1 MLVLV
6 ADDLKANQALL
17 ESLVLELGHEVIIVE
32 DGSQAVEAVKQHQP
46 QLILMDITM
55 PVMDGLQAIAA
66 IRKLKGL
73 CWIPIIVISSSDK
86 PENIVKGIEI
96 GADDYLTIPFVAEI
110 VQAKIKAMARLK
122 KLSDDN
128 LELMQEREQHHSQ
141 VLIDSERYQQLKDV
155 FNKSAIIAEVD
166 VQGNITHV
174 NDKFCA
180 LSGYNEQELLG
191 QNHRILRSGIH
202 TSEFYKDL
210 WRTISNGKVW
220 NGDICNKSKDGG
232 LYWVRTTIV
241 PFFESGTNK
250 ITKYLAIRF
259 DITDKKMLEAILEK
273 FRIMYEQSPIG
284 IALIDSYSGKII
296 EVNSK
301 FADIAGRTRK
311 EMAALDWMSITHPD
325 DVQEDLDNMA
335 LLNAGDISE
344 FKMQK
349 RYRLPNKSYVWINM
363 KIAQV
368 SVADNERSRHL
379 CMIEDITEN
388 KRHEQELHELAHY
401 DSLTKL
407 PNHVLFSKRYSDAV
421 DYMQHSDT
429 VLAVCIVDLDNFKAV
444 NDTYG
449 RDIGDTVLI
458 QVAVR
463 INSCI
468 RDEDTVSRQGGDE
481 FALLLGDMATTI
493 ECKELLSRVLQV
505 IAEPYLIDGN
515 SIKIS
520 ASGGISIYPLDN
532 SEIDTVLRHTDQ
544 AMYQAK
550 LAGRNGY
557 HLFNAADAKKNSD
570 KHIRLQEIKQALKN
584 EELHLYYQPKVNM
597 KTGTAFG
604 VEALIR
610 WIHPTKGI
618 IPPLDFLPLIEG
630 TPIEIDVG
638 NWVVNEALKQT
649 EQWKA
654 QGLDLEVSINVS
666 CYHLLSPDFVNNLG
680 KFLKLHASVD
690 PRYIQLEILES
701 SVLSDISAIDDIL
714 QICKDKLSVQVALD
728 DFGTGY
734 SSLTHLRYLSA
745 DTVKI
750 DQSFV
755 RTLLDDPG
763 DYAVIDSV
771 IRLSEAFEREVI
783 AEGVETIE
791 QGIMLMA
798 IGCNEA
804 QGYGIARPMPA
815 AEIISW
821 FDHYTPNKKW
831 LDYGREIQSG
841 KARTIIIIMLTTE
854 QWIKSLEGAINDNN
868 NDYEITRCHLGNWL
882 ANLRKDSIFSDKKM
896 NKIEHVHDLL
906 FSLGD
911 SVIGEYRARN
921 LKSMNREL
929 RQLKATLNTL
939 QEVLDN
945 SE

>member
-55 PVMDGLQAIAA
+55 PVMNGLQAIAA
-66 IRKLKGL
+66 IRKLKGQ
-73 CWIPIIVISSSDK
+73 CWVPIIVISSLDK
-86 PENIVKGIEI
+86 TEDVVKSIEI
-96 GADDYLTIPFVAEI
+96 GADDYVTIPFVGEI
-110 VQAKIKAMARLK
+110 VQAKIKAMTRLK
-122 KLSDDN
+122 QLSDDN
-128 LELMQEREQHHSQ
+128 LELIQEREKHLNQII
-141 VLIDSERYQQLKDV
+141 IDGEQYQQLKDV
-155 FNKSAIIAEVD
+155 FNKSAIIAETD
-166 VQGNITHV
+166 VKGNITHV
-174 NDKFCA
+174 NDKFCS
-180 LSGYNEQELLG
+180 LSGYSEQELQG
-191 QNHRILRSGIH
+191 QNHRILRSGVH
-202 TSEFYKDL
+202 NVEFYEDL
-210 WRTISNGKVW
+210 WRTISKGKVW
-220 NGDICNKSKDGG
+220 NGDICNRNKTGG

-241 PFFESGTNK
+241 PFFEAKTNK
-250 ITKYLAIRF
+250 IVKYLAIRF

-273 FRIMYEQSPIG
+273 FRTMYELSPIG
-284 IALIDSYSGKII
+284 IALIDSQSGQIL

-301 FADIAGRTRK
+301 FADIAGRTRR
-311 EMAALDWMSITHPD
+311 EMAALDGMSITHPD
-325 DVQEDLDNMA
+325 DIQEDLDNMA
-335 LLNAGDISE
+335 LLNAGKISG
-344 FKMQK
+344 FNMQK
-349 RYRLPNKSYVWINM
+349 RYCLPDKSYVWINM

-368 SVADNERSRHL
+368 DVAENERSRHL

-388 KRHEQELHELAHY
+388 KRYEKELHELAHY

-407 PNHVLFSKRYSDAV
+407 PNHALFSKRYSDAIAH
-421 DYMQHSDT
+421 MQHTDT
-429 VLAVCIVDLDNFKAV
+429 VLAVCIIDLDNFKAV

-449 RDIGDTVLI
+449 HDIGDIVLI

-481 FALLLGDMATTI
+481 FALLLGDMATVT
-493 ECKELLSRVLQV
+493 ECKQLLKRVLQA
-505 IAEPYLIDGN
+505 IAEPYWIDGN

-520 ASGGISIYPLDN
+520 ASGGISVYPLDD

-550 LAGRNGY
+550 LAGRNRY
-557 HLFNAADAKKNSD
+557 HLFNAADAKKNID

-630 TPIEIDVG
+630 TSIEIDVG
-638 NWVVNEALKQT
+638 NWVINEALKQT
-649 EQWKA
+649 EQWKMQSLA
-654 QGLDLEVSINVS
+654 LEVSINVS
-666 CYHLLSPDFVNNLG
+666 CYHLLSSGFVDNLG
-680 KFLKLHASVD
+680 KLLKLHANVD

-701 SVLSDISAIDDIL
+701 SVLSDISAIDEIV
-714 QICKDKLSVQVALD
+714 QACKDKLSVRVALD

-734 SSLTHLRYLSA
+734 SSLTHLRYLTA

-755 RTLLDDPG
+755 RTLLDDPS
-763 DYAVIDSV
+763 DYAIIDSV
-771 IRLSEAFEREVI
+771 VRLSEAFDRDVI

-791 QGIMLMA
+791 QGLMLMI

-815 AEIISW
+815 AEIVSW
-821 FDHYTPNKKW
+821 FENYIPNKQW
-831 LDYGREIQSG
+831 LTSARETQSI
-841 KARTIIIIMLTTE
+841 KDRRIKIIMLTTE
-854 QWIKSLEGAINDNN
+854 QWIKTIEDAIKNN
-868 NDYEITRCHLGNWL
+868 NKDYEVTRCHLGDWL
-882 ANLRKDSIFSDKKM
+882 VNLRKELVFSDK
-896 NKIEHVHDLL
+896 NLDQIEHVHDLL

-911 SVIGEYRARN
+911 SVISEYRASN
-921 LKSMNREL
+921 LQTMNDGLKQL
-929 RQLKATLNTL
+929 RATLDTL
-939 QEVLDN
+939 QEVFDN
-945 SE
+945 SK